1 MRVLKED
8 EIWTAAEEVWK
19 DLPSHKIGQAFVQC
33 SRIAKKVVKSG
44 GDNKFLGVGGKISV
58 GVRQDFKAT
67 ANGVA
72 RKDGKLLKAPN

>member
-1 MRVLKED
+1 M
-8 EIWTAAEEVWK
+8 
-19 DLPSHKIGQAFVQC
+19 PSHKIGQAFVQC